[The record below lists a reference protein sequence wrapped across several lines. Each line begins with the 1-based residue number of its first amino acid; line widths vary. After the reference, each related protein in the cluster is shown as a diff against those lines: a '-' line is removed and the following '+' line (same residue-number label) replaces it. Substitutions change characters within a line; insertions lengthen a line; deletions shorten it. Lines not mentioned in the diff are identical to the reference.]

1 MNISS
6 EFANNT
12 APGQTASK
20 TANKTGNHANGQTGS
35 QTPQST
41 NNANTTHMAGVRV
54 LLTGA
59 TGFVGRHLLPQ
70 LLEAGAQVTCLTRSS
85 SRTTHLPHGVAVVQA
100 DLASGRGLAQALEG
114 QDMVIHMAALLFG
127 LGWQDYLRANARAA
141 RSLADAIM
149 QADMASRTGSH
160 NDKDGGTGGTGG
172 NCGNGGN
179 SGNSGNGDNGGNSG
193 IRRFVLVSSLAATGP
208 GGTVP
213 GVEDSTPPAPV
224 SAYGWSKML
233 TEQILGRALGDR
245 MVTLRPPII
254 YGSGDKGLLPVF
266 KGVMSGLAVSPGAG
280 REFPVSAVHARDM
293 GQAVICACRPE
304 ATGIYHINDGHEYTM
319 SGFCRAMGAAA
330 DKALGREPRR
340 VRIIRMPLPI
350 MALTAGLSSAFG
362 ITADALLARL
372 PGRFCGRLR
381 RAPNWNIDKYREARQ
396 AGWLCNGSRI
406 QRELGFTPS
415 MSLEAGMNEAIEGYR
430 REGWL

>member
-1 MNISS
+1 MTLTTGESM
-6 EFANNT
+6 
-12 APGQTASK
+12 AP
-20 TANKTGNHANGQTGS
+20 HL
-35 QTPQST
+35 
-41 NNANTTHMAGVRV
+41 AGKKV
-54 LLTGA
+54 LLTGG
-59 TGFVGRHLLPQ
+59 TGFVGRHLLSQ
-70 LLEAGAQVTCLTRSS
+70 LLAAGAEVTCLTRAA
-85 SRTTHLPHGVAVVQA
+85 SRTGHLPQGVAT
-100 DLASGRGLAQALEG
+100 AQANLTTGEGLEQALQG
-114 QDMVIHMAALLFG
+114 KDVVIHMAALLFG
-127 LGWQDYLRANARAA
+127 LGWQDYLRANALAA
-141 RSLADAIM
+141 RS
-149 QADMASRTGSH
+149 MASALACLAAAGRLG
-160 NDKDGGTGGTGG
+160 DGF
-172 NCGNGGN
+172 
-179 SGNSGNGDNGGNSG
+179 
-193 IRRFVLVSSLAATGP
+193 RFVLVSSLAATGP
-208 GGTVP
+208 SATAP
-213 GVEDSTPPAPV
+213 GVEDSAPPAPV

-245 MVTLRPPII
+245 LVTLRPPII

-266 KGVMSGLAVSPGAG
+266 KGVISGLAVSPGYG

-362 ITADALLARL
+362 IVADALLARL
-372 PGRFCGRLR
+372 PARFGGRLR
-381 RAPNWNIDKYREARQ
+381 RAPNWNMDKYREARQ

-406 QRELGFTPS
+406 RHELGFTPS
-415 MSLEAGMNEAIEGYR
+415 MSLEAGMKEAIEGYR

>member
-1 MNISS
+1 MSAAAHGTGMNTFSDV
-6 EFANNT
+6 AGKT
-12 APGQTASK
+12 APSQADKPAKSQPDGRADHQPGQ
-20 TANKTGNHANGQTGS
+20 NTGCAGTGHL
-35 QTPQST
+35 T
-41 NNANTTHMAGVRV
+41 GVRV
-54 LLTGA
+54 LLTGG

-85 SRTTHLPHGVAVVQA
+85 SHIAHLPQGVAVAQA
-100 DLASGRGLAQALEG
+100 DLGSGRGLAEALKG

-141 RSLADAIM
+141 RSLADAVM
-149 QADMASRTGSH
+149 RADRAACTGE
-160 NDKDGGTGGTGG
+160 
-172 NCGNGGN
+172 NGG
-179 SGNSGNGDNGGNSG
+179 SKG

-208 GGTVP
+208 CGTAP
-213 GVEDSTPPAPV
+213 GVEDDTPPAPV

-245 MVTLRPPII
+245 LVTLRPPII

-280 REFPVSAVHARDM
+280 REFPVSAIHARDM

-304 ATGIYHINDGHEYTM
+304 ATGVYHLSDGQEHTM
-319 SGFCRAMGAAA
+319 SSFCRIVGSAV
-330 DKALGREPRR
+330 DKALEREPRR
-340 VRIIRMPLPI
+340 VRVIRMPLPV

-362 ITADALLARL
+362 IMADALLARL
-372 PGRFCGRLR
+372 PARFGGRLR
-381 RAPNWNIDKYREARQ
+381 RAPNWNMDKYREARQ

-406 QRELGFTPS
+406 RRELGFTPC
-415 MSLEAGMNEAIEGYR
+415 MSLEAGMKEAVEGYR